1 MRRTEGPN
9 VLSVSRIRNAA
20 SVTLQVALLAVLILI
35 FFLRAPVV
43 SGLSMEPRIANGEH
57 VLIDTL
63 SFHFRPVVHGEIIA
77 FSHDATT
84 PIVYL
89 KRVIGLPGDRIEID
103 DGNVIRNGMVLDER
117 YVRYPDHRS
126 FAALT
131 VPAGDLY
138 VLGDNRADSDDSRA
152 WGFVPESQVIGQALM
167 VVWPPDHVGR
177 L

>member
-1 MRRTEGPN
+1 M
-9 VLSVSRIRNAA
+9 LSVSRIRNAA
-20 SVTLQVALLAVLILI
+20 SVTLQVALLAVLILV

-43 SGLSMEPRIANGEH
+43 SGLSMEPRIASGEH

-63 SFHFRPVVHGEIIA
+63 SFRFRPLQRGEIIA
-77 FSHDATT
+77 FEHNAAT

-89 KRVIGLPGDRIEID
+89 KRVIGLPGDRIEIV
-103 DGNVIRNGMVLDER
+103 DGRVIRDGVVLDER

-126 FAALT
+126 FAPLI
-131 VPAGDLY
+131 VPAHDLY

-152 WGFVPESQVIGQALM
+152 WGFVSDSQVIGQALM
-167 VVWPPDHVGR
+167 VLWPPDHVGR

>member
-1 MRRTEGPN
+1 
-9 VLSVSRIRNAA
+9 VLSVSRIRTAA
-20 SVTLQVALLAVLILI
+20 SVTLQVALLGIFLLI
-35 FFLRAPVV
+35 FFSRAPVV

-63 SFHFRPVVHGEIIA
+63 SFRFRAIERGEIIA
-77 FSHDATT
+77 FRHDATT

-89 KRVIGLPGDRIEID
+89 KRVIGLPGDRIEIV
-103 DGNVIRNGMVLDER
+103 DGRVMRNGVVLNEP

-126 FAALT
+126 FPAVT
-131 VPAGDLY
+131 VPPGMLY

-152 WGFVPESQVIGQALM
+152 WGFVASSEVIGQALM
-167 VVWPPDHVGR
+167 VVWPPEKVGR

>member
-1 MRRTEGPN
+1 M
-9 VLSVSRIRNAA
+9 LSVSRIRNAA

-63 SFHFRPVVHGEIIA
+63 SFHFRPIERGEIIA
-77 FSHDATT
+77 FRHDATT

-89 KRVIGLPGDRIEID
+89 KRVIGLPGDRIEIV
-103 DGNVIRNGMVLDER
+103 DGHVIRNGIVLDER

-126 FAALT
+126 FAPLT
-131 VPAGDLY
+131 VPASDLY

-167 VVWPPDHVGR
+167 VVWPPDRLGR